1 MNMVESLAEAVSSS
15 PWTYG
20 ILLAFAAVD
29 ALLPLIPSETAAIAA
44 GVLAAAGDLNIFL
57 VVASAAGGAF
67 LGDSSSY
74 VVGRTAGVAAVSRLY
89 GARGGLGRL
98 AWAGRVLERRGW
110 YLVVV
115 ARFVPGGRTA
125 VTLTAGLTRM
135 RERTFVPAAVI
146 AALLWA
152 SFAGGL
158 GYAGGTTFEE
168 DPWRGLIAA
177 AGLGAVLVLG
187 IEGARRLRGSGR
199 RLCFGCHS

>member
-1 MNMVESLAEAVSSS
+1 MIESLAETVSSS
-15 PWTYG
+15 PWTYA

-29 ALLPLIPSETAAIAA
+29 VLVPLVPSETAAIAA
-44 GVLAAAGDLNIFL
+44 GVLAAAGDLNILL

-67 LGDSSSY
+67 LGDSTSY
-74 VVGRTAGVAAVSRLY
+74 LTGRTAGTAAVRRLY
-89 GARGGLGRL
+89 GAAGGLGRL

-135 RERTFVPAAVI
+135 RERTFVASAAV

-152 SFAGGL
+152 SFAGGI
-158 GYAGGTTFEE
+158 GYAGGSAFED
-168 DPWRGLIAA
+168 DPWRGLVAA
-177 AGLGAVLVLG
+177 AVLAAVLVLG
-187 IEGARRLRGSGR
+187 IEGARRLRRPGR
-199 RLCFGCHS
+199 RLCFGCRS

>member
-1 MNMVESLAEAVSSS
+1 MVESLAEAVSSS

-20 ILLAFAAVD
+20 IILGFAAFDV
-29 ALLPLIPSETAAIAA
+29 LLPLIPSETAAIAA

-74 VVGRTAGVAAVSRLY
+74 VVGRTAGVAAVRRLY
-89 GARGGLGRL
+89 GAAAGLGRL

-135 RERTFVPAAVI
+135 RERIFLPAA
-146 AALLWA
+146 AAAAILWA

-158 GYAGGTTFEE
+158 GYLGGNAFEE
-168 DPWRGLIAA
+168 DPWRGLLA
-177 AGLGAVLVLG
+177 AGVLAAVIVMG
-187 IEGARRLRGSGR
+187 IEGARRFRRAGR
-199 RLCFGCHS
+199 RLCINCRS